1 MEDPSRT
8 NPELIK
14 EISALKH
21 KIKKLEQ
28 SKSERKRV
36 SETLRESEE
45 YFRTII
51 QNSSDIIL
59 ILDKLGTITYASPSV
74 EHLLGYGPD

>member
-1 MEDPSRT
+1 MTEGHQMKDTSRT

-14 EISALKH
+14 EISALKQ

-28 SKSERKRV
+28 SESERKRA
-36 SETLRESEE
+36 SDALQESEE
-45 YFRTII
+45 YFKAII

-59 ILDKLGTITYASPSV
+59 IVDKLGTIT
-74 EHLLGYGPD
+74 